1 MHAAKGV
8 MLAFG
13 SRGMP
18 TRGLR
23 ADIEL
28 SAYLVLAG
36 QRTLTVEDLVERFL
50 HATLPTSDGSGGQ
63 LTLEIDDGAAA
74 RDALAARARAIRILG
89 DVLATQVDERG
100 GEALLRDVELP
111 LVSLLAQMERDGI
124 CLDVAYLQQVEAD
137 YASEIAD
144 AQQSAHELAAASSIS
159 GHRSNCRKSS
169 LANVGFL
176 RRRRLRRFH
185 HRCRCASMA
194 GRSQR
199 RSAP

>member
-63 LTLEIDDGAAA
+63 LTLKLTTCGSQ
-74 RDALAARARAIRILG
+74 G
-89 DVLATQVDERG
+89 C
-100 GEALLRDVELP
+100 P
-111 LVSLLAQMERDGI
+111 
-124 CLDVAYLQQVEAD
+124 
-137 YASEIAD
+137 
-144 AQQSAHELAAASSIS
+144 
-159 GHRSNCRKSS
+159 
-169 LANVGFL
+169 
-176 RRRRLRRFH
+176 
-185 HRCRCASMA
+185 
-194 GRSQR
+194 GRSCACDSDTR
-199 RSAP
+199 